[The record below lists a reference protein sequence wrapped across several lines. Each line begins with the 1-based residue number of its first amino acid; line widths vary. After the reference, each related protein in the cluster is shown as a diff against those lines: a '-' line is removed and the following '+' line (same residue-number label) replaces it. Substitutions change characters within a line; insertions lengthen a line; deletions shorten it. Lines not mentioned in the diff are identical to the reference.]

1 MLIVNADDLGLRP
14 AVTDAILECW
24 RAAAL
29 TSASAMVH
37 MEDSARAF
45 ELAAEAEMPLG
56 LHCNLTT
63 PFTAL
68 DAPADRR
75 LRQKRATAYFACR
88 PRRMLLFDPR
98 VRGLLDACIVDQLDA
113 FSERFGRPAAH
124 ADGHQHVQVCPTVLL
139 APSLSRLTSL
149 RRAQSFISGGRS
161 PFKRA
166 YRDAVN
172 LVVRRRFRSAL
183 FLSLRDLHPALGGS
197 GLERLPDLAR
207 RTDVE
212 LMVHPAWADEREV
225 LLSSAWRRTLAGLPT
240 GSHREL
246 PAVPMLSLSRGSRR
260 P

>member
-1 MLIVNADDLGLRP
+1 MLIVNADDWGLRP

-24 RAAAL
+24 RAEAV

-37 MEDSARAF
+37 MEDSGRAF
-45 ELAAEAEMPLG
+45 ELAAESGLPLG

-63 PFTAL
+63 PFTDA
-68 DAPADRR
+68 DAPPDRR
-75 LRQKRATAYFACR
+75 LRQQRATAYFAGA
-88 PRRMLLFDPR
+88 RRRRLLFDPR
-98 VRGLLDACIVDQLDA
+98 ARGLLDACVADQLDA
-113 FSERFGRPAAH
+113 FAEQSGRPAAH
-124 ADGHQHVQVCPTVLL
+124 ADGHQHVQICPTVLL
-139 APSLSRLTSL
+139 APSLGRLTSL

-183 FLSLRDLHPALGGS
+183 FLSLRDLHPALGGA

-212 LMVHPAWADEREV
+212 LMVHPAWEDEREV
-225 LLSSAWRRTLAGLPT
+225 LLSSDWRRTLAALLT

-246 PAVPMLSLSRGSRR
+246 PAMPMLSLSRGSRK